1 MFCKIYFTKTP
12 TLNIS
17 QNILCGLR
25 MWLIVLFLLSPFI
38 AKAQYGFDA
47 PVVEAYID
55 DHKQVRS
62 LLMLRATLEQ
72 GNAILHECSADAAK
86 DYQNINDE
94 FDRYTR
100 AFDVIDAVYQGLRLA
115 MNVYTTIDNVSTTIS
130 KYQSLVNTYR
140 DKVFLRGSFEGSDT
154 VIVTIAAK
162 GISMIGNEVSHLT
175 RSVGDLVLYVSG
187 AAACSTANLVLI
199 LESINRSLD
208 DIERA
213 IRRVYYDTWRYMQVR
228 MGYWKSPVYNIH
240 TRRQLVK
247 QALERWVDSSHEAI
261 K

>member
-1 MFCKIYFTKTP
+1 MRTALIAIVSLF
-12 TLNIS
+12 S
-17 QNILCGLR
+17 VLCAR
-25 MWLIVLFLLSPFI
+25 
-38 AKAQYGFDA
+38 AQYGFDA

-62 LLMLRATLEQ
+62 LLLLRATLEQ
-72 GNAILHECSADAAK
+72 GNAILHEYSADAAK
-86 DYQNINDE
+86 DYQFINDE
-94 FDRYTR
+94 LDKYTR
-100 AFDVIDAVYQGLRLA
+100 AFDVIDAIYQGLRLA
-115 MNVYTTIDNVSTTIS
+115 MNVYTTIDNVSTTIG

-140 DKVFLRGSFEGSDT
+140 DKVFLRGNFEGSDT

-187 AAACSTANLVLI
+187 TAACSTANLVLI

-228 MGYWKSPVYNIH
+228 MGYWKSSVYNIH